1 MTERGAR
8 KKVSEGGENNIIE
21 KREGKKKK
29 TLLSVE
35 GRSVNTQSGNQLLG
49 TPSSTNNTFRR
60 WEKPSRNPPP
70 PLPSSPSFFF
80 FFESSQFTHD
90 KRLIIF
96 Q

>member
-70 PLPSSPSFFF
+70 LFLLLLPSFFF
-80 FFESSQFTHD
+80 LNHHNSHMIRD
-90 KRLIIF
+90 
-96 Q
+96 